1 MSNTVDFVYW
11 ISVPHFRPKSLYWML
26 PAIEVSCTRSRFC
39 IPSEFRASETIST
52 FSSAIPPG
60 TVMSM
65 AAGVGER
72 LVRPYRDFMRGV
84 DVLVGPVERRGRN
97 GGRGQRADLFLVEDT
112 RLERLVGTVDLYG
125 GHLFGGGDDVQIQV
139 VIARQDI
146 EEGVQLS
153 CGRCRPAVEVYQNR
167 LRPFFRVEC
176 GCGGLSLCQVE
187 IQGFGRQ
194 EIVAFRRQQHAANRV
209 GGRIGQVEI
218 QDRRQ
223 PLHIEAD
230 PFAAVIDAFR

>member
-11 ISVPHFRPKSLYWML
+11 ISVLHFRPKSLYWML

-39 IPSEFRASETIST
+39 IPSEFGGVGNDFDFQFGDTARYRDVD
-52 FSSAIPPG
+52 G
-60 TVMSM
+60 C
-65 AAGVGER
+65 GVGER

-97 GGRGQRADLFLVEDT
+97 GGGGQRADLFLVEDT

-187 IQGFGRQ
+187 IRGIWPTGNRRFPPSAARSESGR
-194 EIVAFRRQQHAANRV
+194 RSNWSGRNPGSTSAA
-209 GGRIGQVEI
+209 
-218 QDRRQ
+218 
-223 PLHIEAD
+223 AY
-230 PFAAVIDAFR
+230 